1 MALRIVRKMDEL
13 EREIGKIKT
22 MTHDITVFLNGLELL
37 EDYEHS
43 QARSLIQEKIVNI
56 EHLVKSLNEL
66 QHSLILPP
74 RAEKIKPAPPP
85 EPEHEHEVIQ
95 IEDMDH
101 LHKILD
107 EIAQTPP
114 EPKPKPEPKP
124 IRIVPTITRRSRR

>member
-13 EREIGKIKT
+13 EREIKRIET

-43 QARSLIQEKIVNI
+43 QARTLIQKKIVNI

-74 RAEKIKPAPPP
+74 RPEHVP
-85 EPEHEHEVIQ
+85 EPEPEPEPEIEVVEV
-95 IEDMDH
+95 EDMDH

-107 EIAQTPP
+107 EIAQTPR
-114 EPKPKPEPKP
+114 EPQPQPQP